1 MRHKGSAEWTGGA
14 RGPTMEP
21 TIRTSTE
28 GIPVGRDVEHMVFSR
43 EDRRRFRDKM
53 RRCLD
58 ALAEMLRESQ
68 FDFERPMTGMEIELN
83 LVDDGGEPANV
94 NAQVLALVADPA
106 FQTEMGQFNIEINV
120 APREIAGH
128 GLVAFEDAVRAS
140 LNSAD

>member
-1 MRHKGSAEWTGGA
+1 
-14 RGPTMEP
+14 MEP

-83 LVDDGGEPANV
+83 LVDDDGGYCGFKCRDPDGYIVEAAWEP
-94 NAQVLALVADPA
+94 
-106 FQTEMGQFNIEINV
+106 
-120 APREIAGH
+120 
-128 GLVAFEDAVRAS
+128 ED
-140 LNSAD
+140 